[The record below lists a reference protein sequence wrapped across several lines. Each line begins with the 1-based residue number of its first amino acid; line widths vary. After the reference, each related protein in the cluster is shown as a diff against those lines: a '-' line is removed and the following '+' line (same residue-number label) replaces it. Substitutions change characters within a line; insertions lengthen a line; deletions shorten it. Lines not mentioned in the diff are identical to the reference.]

1 VGIYQYAAKYVFSKA
16 LSYRASSKILE
27 NVVSRKEPFNILGVI
42 ENVNAYSHNTAN
54 FQNPFTYDP
63 SRFLGKPEYST
74 DRLDAV
80 QPFSVGPRS
89 CIGKK

>member
-1 VGIYQYAAKYVFSKA
+1 
-16 LSYRASSKILE
+16 
-27 NVVSRKEPFNILGVI
+27 
-42 ENVNAYSHNTAN
+42 VNACSHNTAN

-63 SRFLGKPEYST
+63 SRFLGKPEHST
-74 DRLDAV
+74 DRLDAM